1 MVMLDTLLARDGV
14 SHECASCCRKRA
26 EGQKEAER
34 EAGRHQDL
42 REGIRKEIITD
53 HKIASV
59 EDVGMMWGNGG
70 AEKRRRRGGEEE
82 ESSGQG
88 ERRREEEPVSKE
100 RGGQEL
106 CGRARPCKRRPRQL
120 ACRWRHS
127 SCVTGGLPR
136 QAASN
141 NTTRSPSTSK

>member
-26 EGQKEAER
+26 EGQKEADR

-82 ESSGQG
+82 ES
-88 ERRREEEPVSKE
+88 E
-100 RGGQEL
+100 
-106 CGRARPCKRRPRQL
+106 
-120 ACRWRHS
+120 
-127 SCVTGGLPR
+127 
-136 QAASN
+136 AASLLIAQAHEKAAVIIREALVEADKIMSRVQCA
-141 NTTRSPSTSK
+141 TLAAWLASIC